1 MKSIKSMKNK
11 ILVSVL
17 MAAGLFLATIQTNN
31 LSAQTTKAKPGMA
44 QTTKYACPHHPDK
57 ISDKPGK
64 CDCGMDLVELKAIG
78 KEPMMKSPDKKEMK
92 MNGEMKNMDK
102 SKMMPKSK
110 DIKPM
115 DKMMMKDS
123 AEMMKDKM

>member
-1 MKSIKSMKNK
+1 MKNK

-64 CDCGMDLVELKAIG
+64 CDCGMDVVELKAIG

-92 MNGEMKNMDK
+92 MNGDMKNMDK

-110 DIKPM
+110 DMKPM
-115 DKMMMKDS
+115 DKMMKKDS
-123 AEMMKDKM
+123 MEMMKDKM

>member
-1 MKSIKSMKNK
+1 MKNK

-78 KEPMMKSPDKKEMK
+78 KEPMMKSPDKNEEKMK

-102 SKMMPKSK
+102 SKMKSKSK
-110 DIKPM
+110 DMKPM
-115 DKMMMKDS
+115 DKMIKKDS
-123 AEMMKDKM
+123 AAMMKDKM

>member
-1 MKSIKSMKNK
+1 MKNK

-17 MAAGLFLATIQTNN
+17 MAAGLFLASTQTNY
-31 LSAQTTKAKPGMA
+31 LGAQTTKAKPGMV

-78 KEPMMKSPDKKEMK
+78 KEPMMKSPDKNKEKMK

-102 SKMMPKSK
+102 SKMMSKSK
-110 DIKPM
+110 D
-115 DKMMMKDS
+115 MK
-123 AEMMKDKM
+123 

>member
-1 MKSIKSMKNK
+1 MKNK

-31 LSAQTTKAKPGMA
+31 LSAQTTKAKPGMV

-78 KEPMMKSPDKKEMK
+78 KEPMMKSSDKNEEEMK
-92 MNGEMKNMDK
+92 MNDDTKKMDK
-102 SKMMPKSK
+102 TKMKSKSK
-110 DIKPM
+110 DVKPM
-115 DKMMMKDS
+115 DKMMKKDS

>member
-1 MKSIKSMKNK
+1 MKNK

-92 MNGEMKNMDK
+92 MNGDMKNMDK

>member
-1 MKSIKSMKNK
+1 MKNK

-17 MAAGLFLATIQTNN
+17 MAAGLFLASTQTNY
-31 LSAQTTKAKPGMA
+31 LGAQTTKAKPGMV

-92 MNGEMKNMDK
+92 MNGDMKNMDK

-110 DIKPM
+110 DLKPM
-115 DKMMMKDS
+115 DKMMKKDS
-123 AEMMKDKM
+123 AAMMKDKM

>member
-1 MKSIKSMKNK
+1 MKNK

-31 LSAQTTKAKPGMA
+31 LSAQTTKAKPGMV

-64 CDCGMDLVELKAIG
+64 CDCGMDLVELKSIG

-92 MNGEMKNMDK
+92 MNGDMKNMDK

-110 DIKPM
+110 DLKPM
-115 DKMMMKDS
+115 DKMMKKDS

>member
-1 MKSIKSMKNK
+1 MKNK

-17 MAAGLFLATIQTNN
+17 MAAGLFLASTQTNY
-31 LSAQTTKAKPGMA
+31 LGAQTTKAKPGMA

-78 KEPMMKSPDKKEMK
+78 KESMMKSPDKKEMK
-92 MNGEMKNMDK
+92 MNGEMKKMDK
-102 SKMMPKSK
+102 TKMKSKSK
-110 DIKPM
+110 DMKPM

>member
-1 MKSIKSMKNK
+1 MKNK

-44 QTTKYACPHHPDK
+44 QTTKYACLHHPDK

-64 CDCGMDLVELKAIG
+64 CDCGMDLVELKSIG

-92 MNGEMKNMDK
+92 MNGDMKNMDK
-102 SKMMPKSK
+102 SKMMSKSK
-110 DIKPM
+110 D
-115 DKMMMKDS
+115 MK
-123 AEMMKDKM
+123 

>member
-1 MKSIKSMKNK
+1 MKNK

-17 MAAGLFLATIQTNN
+17 MAAGLFLATIQTNY
-31 LSAQTTKAKPGMA
+31 LSAQTTKAKPGMV

-78 KEPMMKSPDKKEMK
+78 KEPIMKSPDKKEMK
-92 MNGEMKNMDK
+92 KNGDMKNMDK
-102 SKMMPKSK
+102 TKMMPKSK
-110 DIKPM
+110 DMKPI
-115 DKMMMKDS
+115 DKMMKKDS

>member
-1 MKSIKSMKNK
+1 MKNK

-64 CDCGMDLVELKAIG
+64 CECGMDLVELKVQD
-78 KEPMMKSPDKKEMK
+78 KEPVMKSSDKNKKEMK
-92 MNGEMKNMDK
+92 MNGDMKKIDK
-102 SKMMPKSK
+102 AKMMPKSK
-110 DIKPM
+110 DMKPM
-115 DKMMMKDS
+115 DKMMKKDS
-123 AEMMKDKM
+123 VGMMKDKM